1 MAKAK
6 PVNELK
12 CAFPSWSANEA
23 LARSVAASF
32 AAQLN
37 PTCEEVSDLKCAVS
51 EAVTN
56 AIVHGYRDTV
66 GEIQLILK
74 LYDLFILCID
84 LIIAKLIKDPLCS
97 GSLRGN
103 NVSHALIDSLS
114 VSAILCLDH
123 ALQSLCGKAVLTA
136 T

>member
-6 PVNELK
+6 PVNELR

-56 AIVHGYRDTV
+56 AIVHGYGNRLGV
-66 GEIQLILK
+66 VYINAYILK
-74 LYDLFILCID
+74 DRKIVID
-84 LIIAKLIKDPLCS
+84 VKDKGRGSTTCS
-97 GSLRGN
+97 AR
-103 NVSHALIDSLS
+103 
-114 VSAILCLDH
+114 
-123 ALQSLCGKAVLTA
+123 
-136 T
+136 

>member
-6 PVNELK
+6 PVNELR

-56 AIVHGYRDTV
+56 AIVHGYRDSA
-66 GEIQLILK
+66 GEIQMILK
-74 LYDLFILCID
+74 IYDEVTSERSKAEA
-84 LIIAKLIKDPLCS
+84 AKLIK
-97 GSLRGN
+97 
-103 NVSHALIDSLS
+103 
-114 VSAILCLDH
+114 
-123 ALQSLCGKAVLTA
+123 KAFGQKKA
-136 T
+136 SRKKMD